1 MILEGRNAQGAR
13 ITLDACELPQHG
25 RIVGDWE
32 ITAVATQRPEI
43 AARWIAARIAAWKA
57 AHGGKR

>member
-1 MILEGRNAQGAR
+1 MIIEGINANGAR
-13 ITLDACELPQHG
+13 ILIDACELPQHG

-57 AHGGKR
+57 ANGGKR